1 MVRPC
6 ASWLAWVVAVA
17 VPAGAAETVVHRDGQ
32 PDAFRISVQDPR
44 FNEAQAL
51 ARRSVAEFIEAFAH
65 AGRQQR
71 SFAIKV
77 PVIDGTKIEFFW
89 VDLESFANNQFV
101 GHIGNEPIE
110 VQAVRRGDRVVVDK
124 EQISD
129 WMYVD
134 RGHLVG
140 GFTLR
145 AARAGMSEAA
155 RKAFDATLPF
165 EILE

>member
-1 MVRPC
+1 MVRARAILAVGFLA
-6 ASWLAWVVAVA
+6 ASVA
-17 VPAGAAETVVHRDGQ
+17 AAADENVVHRDGQ
-32 PDAFRISVQDPR
+32 PDAFHMSVQDPR

-51 ARRSVAEFIEAFAH
+51 ARQSVAEFIAAFQR
-65 AGRQQR
+65 AGPQQR

-77 PVIDGTKIEFFW
+77 AVIDGSQIEYFW
-89 VDLESFANNQFV
+89 VDLESFANGQFT
-101 GHIGNEPIE
+101 GYIGNEP
-110 VQAVRRGDRVVVDK
+110 VDVHSVRRGDRVVIDM
-124 EQISD
+124 ERITD

-145 AARAGMSEAA
+145 ALRTGMSEAA

-165 EILE
+165 EIIE

>member
-1 MVRPC
+1 MRARAIWVTGV
-6 ASWLAWVVAVA
+6 LAVSVAAVA
-17 VPAGAAETVVHRDGQ
+17 DDTVVHRAGQ
-32 PDAFRISVQDPR
+32 PDAFHVSLQDPR

-51 ARRSVAEFIEAFAH
+51 ARQSVAEFVAAFEH
-65 AGRQQR
+65 AGQQQR

-77 PVIDGTKIEFFW
+77 PVIEGTLIEYFW
-89 VDLESFANNQFV
+89 VDLESFANGQFT
-101 GHIGNEPIE
+101 GSIGNEPVE
-110 VQAVRRGDRVVVDK
+110 VHGVRRGDRLVVDM
-124 EQISD
+124 ERISD

-145 AARAGMSEAA
+145 AMRTGMSEAA

-165 EILE
+165 EIIE